1 MVCFIKIFCNRA
13 AVDVIARP
21 VSGAAGQGRRGEIQT
36 RQASEYISPENEPVD
51 VIA

>member
-1 MVCFIKIFCNRA
+1 MFCFIKIFCNRE
-13 AVDVIARP
+13 AVDFIARR
-21 VSGAAGQGRRGEIQT
+21 VSGVGGRGEIQT